1 MTNIKKNDVTP
12 TNVVET
18 VLTASEKLRMARA
31 AAAAKIAAAKAAEA
45 ELIALE
51 AELGLTA
58 AVEDVTDKIAGAA
71 NMEDLKTVLFTAIRD
86 LFPDACKSFTAIQ
99 AQFPEITFIAPKTPR
114 KPKAPKADGDAAAGE
129 VKVTVAD
136 KVYAAID
143 AAGTAGINKAGIVA
157 ATGVN
162 ENTLGRILRPTELR
176 DGYTVTGENGHKLY
190 FAPTK

>member
-1 MTNIKKNDVTP
+1 MSKEKNQGNT
-12 TNVVET
+12 TINTVVSTE
-18 VLTASEKLRMARA
+18 TASEKLRMARA

-114 KPKAPKADGDAAAGE
+114 KPKAPKADGDAGE

-157 ATGVN
+157 ATKVN

>member
-1 MTNIKKNDVTP
+1 MEKTKKNDVTP
-12 TNVVET
+12 ATVET
-18 VLTASEKLRMARA
+18 VLSASEKLGMARA

-45 ELIALE
+45 ELKALE
-51 AELGLTA
+51 EELGLSA
-58 AVEDVTDKIAGAA
+58 AVEDLTAKAAGAA
-71 NMEDLKTVLFTAIRD
+71 NMEDLKAVLFTAIRD

-99 AQFPEITFIAPKTPR
+99 AQFPEITFVAPKAPR

-129 VKVTVAD
+129 AKITVAD

-143 AAGTAGINKAGIVA
+143 AAYATGIDKAGILA

-190 FAPTK
+190 FAPAK

>member
-86 LFPDACKSFTAIQ
+86 LFPDTCKSFTAIQ
-99 AQFPEITFIAPKTPR
+99 AQFPGITFIAPKTPR
-114 KPKAPKADGDAAAGE
+114 KPKAPKADGDAAASTVRTATNGRKTKRQITDDLLEGGCTLADLTAAFVAEYPEDLDAEAHAKQYLAGRARKDGE
-129 VKVTVAD
+129 RYVA
-136 KVYAAID
+136 K
-143 AAGTAGINKAGIVA
+143 
-157 ATGVN
+157 
-162 ENTLGRILRPTELR
+162 
-176 DGYTVTGENGHKLY
+176 
-190 FAPTK
+190 